1 MSFKTGPNHIHLFK
15 QGHIETEWEGMKDMQ
30 SERDTVVRGL
40 MRELAVFTQ
49 AVESRHKH
57 RDTMIEG
64 VWRMATSEKLVPLN
78 KYCWFFNKNAV

>member
-1 MSFKTGPNHIHLFK
+1 
-15 QGHIETEWEGMKDMQ
+15 MKDMQ

-57 RDTMIEG
+57 RETMIEG
-64 VWRMATSEKLVPLN
+64 VGRMATSEKLVPLN
-78 KYCWFFNKNAV
+78 KYC